1 MSPLLR
7 VSLSTQRRAVIG
19 WGIGLAAVAIMYAA
33 FYPSITQSA
42 ADLDRY
48 LQNLPDAVTSV
59 IGSDYTSPAGY
70 LRAEIFSLL
79 GPILLLVFAIGA
91 GGRAIAG
98 EEEARSLDLLLS
110 TPMTRSRVLAD
121 KASALLLMLTGLSLL
136 VFLVVIA
143 IGPPFDLSVPIAD
156 VAAACVMFLL
166 IGVAFGSLALA
177 VGCATGRR
185 AWASAVAGGIAV
197 ASYVLNAVA
206 ASVPS
211 LRWARALSPFRW
223 YLEPDPLTTGL
234 HATNIVVL
242 VGIAAV
248 CVVGAF
254 WTFRRRDLAA

>member
-1 MSPLLR
+1 
-7 VSLSTQRRAVIG
+7 
-19 WGIGLAAVAIMYAA
+19 
-33 FYPSITQSA
+33 
-42 ADLDRY
+42 
-48 LQNLPDAVTSV
+48 
-59 IGSDYTSPAGY
+59 
-70 LRAEIFSLL
+70 
-79 GPILLLVFAIGA
+79 
-91 GGRAIAG
+91 
-98 EEEARSLDLLLS
+98 
-110 TPMTRSRVLAD
+110 MTRSRVLAD
-121 KASALLLMLTGLSLL
+121 KATALLLMLAGLSLL

-156 VAAACVMFLL
+156 VSAACVMFLL

-185 AWASAVAGGIAV
+185 AWASAVAGSIAV

-206 ASVPS
+206 PSVPS

-248 CVVGAF
+248 CLVAAF
-254 WTFRRRDLAA
+254 GTFRRRDLAA